1 MKIED
6 VDLSM
11 IMEFMEHGNPAKAPK
26 HIVDYLELLDKVR
39 GMYLRIDKFSNPETI
54 IKHLMSVD
62 GFSRYKAKQ
71 IFEETLEYFYCDN
84 HVSKKAW
91 SNIYAGKLDQLI
103 NFGLL
108 TMKDM
113 NDAGKVG
120 KLILDAANIRG
131 VSEPDKEELPK
142 QLFQPPIKIYT
153 SDAASMGLPAANR
166 NRLKEL
172 IAKLP
177 ELTEKERAR
186 LEQEAD
192 IDGSFK
198 VFPDEQ
204 EDPRKS

>member
-1 MKIED
+1 MNIED
-6 VDLSM
+6 VKLSDLYD
-11 IMEFMEHGNPAKAPK
+11 FMEHGNMSNAPK
-26 HIVDYLELLDKVR
+26 KIKDYVELLDKVR
-39 GMYLRIDKFSNPETI
+39 AMYLRIDKFSSPEAI
-54 IKHLMSVD
+54 IKHLMAFD
-62 GFSRYKAKQ
+62 GLSRYKAKQ
-71 IFEETLEYFYCDN
+71 IYEDTIEYFYCDS
-84 HVSKKAW
+84 HISKAAYK
-91 SNIYAGKLDQLI
+91 NLYADKMDQLI

-108 TMKDM
+108 TMKDL
-113 NDAGKVG
+113 NDAAKVG
-120 KLILDAANIRG
+120 KLIIDAANIRG
-131 VSEPDKEELPK
+131 VDEPDKEELPK

-177 ELTEKERAR
+177 ELTEKERTR